1 MRVSKYVIVGVLALL
16 TLVGTRAVADLPS
29 PTPPP
34 PPLSAPVLPTGA
46 VISVGDG
53 DTLRM
58 AYQGKPVTVRLACV
72 DAPETGQTPYGP
84 AARDRLRELLPR
96 ATEISFREVDRDR
109 YGRIV
114 AEVFVEG
121 TSVNLKLVQ
130 EGQAVV
136 YRQYLSGCPES
147 RETLLAAEAQARR
160 AKLNFWSQEDPLMPW
175 DYRQGLT
182 SSPPLPE
189 PAPITPVPIREPQR
203 GRCDCPYDLDNAGR
217 TCGDRSSYSRSGE
230 AGSAMSGK
238 GPRLLKDL
246 QSSVISGHKIS
257 NVCIGAIF
265 VNIR

>member
-1 MRVSKYVIVGVLALL
+1 MRLSKYVIVGVLARL
-16 TLVGTRAVADLPS
+16 TLVETRAVAELFTQAGQTPGPSLTPAPS
-29 PTPPP
+29 PR
-34 PPLSAPVLPTGA
+34 PTGA

-58 AYQGKPVTVRLACV
+58 AYQGKPVTVRLACI
-72 DAPETGQTPYGP
+72 DAPENSQLPYGP
-84 AARDRLRELLPR
+84 TARDRLRELLPR
-96 ATEISFREVDRDR
+96 ATEISFREADRDR

-114 AEVFVEG
+114 AEVFVDN

-160 AKLNFWSQEDPLMPW
+160 AKLNFWSQASPLMPW

-189 PAPITPVPIREPQR
+189 PEPVQMGPVQIREPQR
-203 GRCDCPYDLDNAGR
+203 GRCDCPYDLDNSGR
-217 TCGDRSSYSRSGE
+217 LCGGRSSYSRSG
-230 AGSAMSGK
+230 G
-238 GPRLLKDL
+238 
-246 QSSVISGHKIS
+246 ISRICYVGEEP
-257 NVCIGAIF
+257 
-265 VNIR
+265 

>member
-1 MRVSKYVIVGVLALL
+1 MRLSKYVIVGVLALL
-16 TLVGTRAVADLPS
+16 TLVETRAVAELFTQAGQTPGPSLTPAPS
-29 PTPPP
+29 PR
-34 PPLSAPVLPTGA
+34 PTGA

-58 AYQGKPVTVRLACV
+58 AYQGKPVTVRLACI
-72 DAPETGQTPYGP
+72 DAPENSQVPYGP
-84 AARDRLRELLPR
+84 VARDRLRELLPR
-96 ATEISFREVDRDR
+96 GTQISFREADRDR
-109 YGRIV
+109 YGRMV
-114 AEVFVEG
+114 AEVYLLDG

-160 AKLNFWSQEDPLMPW
+160 AKLNFWSQASPLMPW

-189 PAPITPVPIREPQR
+189 PAPLTPVPIREAQR

-217 TCGDRSSYSRSGE
+217 SCGDRSSYSRSGGTNRICYVGE
-230 AGSAMSGK
+230 
-238 GPRLLKDL
+238 GP
-246 QSSVISGHKIS
+246 
-257 NVCIGAIF
+257 
-265 VNIR
+265 

>member
-1 MRVSKYVIVGVLALL
+1 MRQFKYLMVGALALFL
-16 TLVGTRAVADLPS
+16 LVGTRAVADLPS

-58 AYQGKPVTVRLACV
+58 AYQGKPVTVRLACI
-72 DAPETGQTPYGP
+72 DAPENSQVPYGP

-96 ATEISFREVDRDR
+96 GTQISFQEGDRDR

-136 YRQYLSGCPES
+136 YRQYLSSCPES

-175 DYRQGLT
+175 DYRRGLT

-189 PAPITPVPIREPQR
+189 PEPPVQMGPVPIREPQR
-203 GRCDCPYDLDNAGR
+203 GRCDCPYDLDNSGR
-217 TCGDRSSYSRSGE
+217 LCGGRSSHSRSG
-230 AGSAMSGK
+230 G
-238 GPRLLKDL
+238 
-246 QSSVISGHKIS
+246 ISRICYVGE
-257 NVCIGAIF
+257 G
-265 VNIR
+265 R